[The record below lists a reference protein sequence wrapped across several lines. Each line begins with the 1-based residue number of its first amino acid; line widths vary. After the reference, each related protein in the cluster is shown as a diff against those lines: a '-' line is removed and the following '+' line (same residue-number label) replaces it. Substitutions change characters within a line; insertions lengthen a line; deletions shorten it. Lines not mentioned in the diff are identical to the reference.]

1 MTRFELKSELLIIE
15 FKKYTFLT
23 EFINKLHF
31 RIDLKALVKDGK
43 IITRLGDGKHIES
56 EKSVMKLNGK

>member
-1 MTRFELKSELLIIE
+1 MTRFELKSELLIE
-15 FKKYTFLT
+15 CKKYTFLT
-23 EFINKLHF
+23 ESINKLHF
-31 RIDLKALVKDGK
+31 RIDLKALVKNGK